1 MEVYTQLGQQA
12 MLGLLSHIFF
22 IGISFY
28 ALQSLRLEQM
38 FKKGLTFQIQL
49 VYILLAIAIG
59 STVSD
64 FFINFMTWSTQL
76 QYLF

>member
-1 MEVYTQLGQQA
+1 MEVYSQLGQHA

-28 ALQSLRLEQM
+28 ALQCLRLDQI

-64 FFINFMTWSTQL
+64 FFVNFMTWSTQL
-76 QYLF
+76 QYLW